1 MQQFG
6 ALDETYTTFP
16 HISSLTR
23 TDCRNSKLFKKIQ
36 FEKDIHVFFQYFRK
50 SSRKQKSEVHILE
63 RRHPSI
69 NSSVEEGLR
78 KL

>member
-36 FEKDIHVFFQYFRK
+36 FEKDIHFFF
-50 SSRKQKSEVHILE
+50 SISESLQENKNPKVIFWKEGIL
-63 RRHPSI
+63 PLI
-69 NSSVEEGLR
+69 LAW
-78 KL
+78 KKD